1 MTKHRGA
8 PSSTVFVKKGHREK
22 MKDKQEQL
30 RKRCKFL
37 KWNKDVNYS
46 EMAEAIGMKKRSFYN
61 FVSGNKARISRQ
73 KEIKLIE
80 FIKLK
85 EAQANE

>member
-1 MTKHRGA
+1 MTKHHGT
-8 PSSTVFVKKGHREK
+8 PSSTVIVKKGHREK

-37 KWNKDVNYS
+37 KWNKEVNYS

-61 FVSGNKARISRQ
+61 FISGSKTRISRQ
-73 KEIKLIE
+73 KEIKLNE
-80 FIKLK
+80 FIKAK
-85 EAQANE
+85 EVETNE

>member
-1 MTKHRGA
+1 
-8 PSSTVFVKKGHREK
+8 

-37 KWNKDVNYS
+37 KWNKEVNYS

-61 FVSGNKARISRQ
+61 FISGSKTRISRQ

-80 FIKLK
+80 FIRLK
-85 EAQANE
+85 ETQDNEKAN

>member
-1 MTKHRGA
+1 
-8 PSSTVFVKKGHREK
+8 

-37 KWNKDVNYS
+37 KWNNGISFS

-61 FVSGNKARISRQ
+61 FVSGSKLKISRQ

-80 FIKLK
+80 FIRLK
-85 EAQANE
+85 ETQDNEKAN

>member
-1 MTKHRGA
+1 
-8 PSSTVFVKKGHREK
+8 

-37 KWNKDVNYS
+37 KWNNGISFS

-61 FVSGNKARISRQ
+61 FVSGSKARISRQ

-80 FIKLK
+80 FIKAK
-85 EAQANE
+85 EVETNE

>member
-1 MTKHRGA
+1 
-8 PSSTVFVKKGHREK
+8 
-22 MKDKQEQL
+22 MKDKKEKL

-37 KWNKDVNYS
+37 KWNNGISYS

-61 FVSGNKARISRQ
+61 FVSGSKIRISRQ

-80 FIKLK
+80 FIKAK
-85 EAQANE
+85 EVETNE